1 MNAKEVTKQ
10 YRLNKWMEI
19 IRDCRSSG
27 QTVTTWCTA
36 HNVSSKSYYYWL
48 KRVREA
54 ACEALP
60 TLHSDQS
67 TIVPIDLS
75 VPRTS
80 NKHVDPAST
89 VSDIVIHMG
98 SVILE
103 IRNHASPTL
112 IEHTLRAL
120 QYAR

>member
-1 MNAKEVTKQ
+1 MNTKKVTKQ

-19 IRDCRSSG
+19 IRECRSSG
-27 QTVTTWCTA
+27 QTITTWCTE
-36 HNVSSKSYYYWL
+36 HNVNSKSYYYWL

-60 TLHSDQS
+60 ALHTDQS

-75 VPRTS
+75 VPKTR
-80 NKHVDPAST
+80 NHHVDT
-89 VSDIVIHMG
+89 VSNSSDIVIHMG
-98 SVILE
+98 TVTLE

-120 QYAR
+120 QHVR

>member
-1 MNAKEVTKQ
+1 MNTKEVTQQ

-19 IRDCRSSG
+19 IRNCRSSG
-27 QTVTTWCTA
+27 QTVKAWCTE

-60 TLHSDQS
+60 ALHSDQR

-75 VPRTS
+75 MPIKSKEIV
-80 NKHVDPAST
+80 HPAST
-89 VSDIVIHMG
+89 ESDIIIHMG
-98 SVILE
+98 SVTLE
-103 IRNHASPTL
+103 IRNHASATL

-120 QYAR
+120 QHAR

>member
-1 MNAKEVTKQ
+1 LNTKEVTKQ

-19 IRDCRSSG
+19 IRKCRSSG
-27 QTVTTWCTA
+27 QTVTTWCTE
-36 HNVSSKSYYYWL
+36 HHVSTKSYYYWL

-60 TLHSDQS
+60 AIHSDQR

-75 VPRTS
+75 TPKTW
-80 NKHVDPAST
+80 NNNVDT
-89 VSDIVIHMG
+89 VSTSSEIVVHMG
-98 SVILE
+98 AVTLE

-120 QYAR
+120 QHVR

>member
-1 MNAKEVTKQ
+1 MNTKKVTKQ

-19 IRDCRSSG
+19 IRECRSSG
-27 QTVTTWCTA
+27 QTITTWCTE
-36 HNVSSKSYYYWL
+36 HNVNSKSYYYWL

-60 TLHSDQS
+60 ALHTDQS

-75 VPRTS
+75 VPNTR
-80 NKHVDPAST
+80 NHHVDT
-89 VSDIVIHMG
+89 VSNSSDIVIHMG
-98 SVILE
+98 TVTLE

-120 QYAR
+120 QHVR